1 MNSIEEK
8 LWNYIDGSCTPED
21 EHAIALLIEQD
32 EVYRKKYNELVLLNA
47 EFTAMEL
54 DEPPM
59 AFTYNVMETI
69 RAEHASQPLKAAIDQ
84 RIIKGIGLFFV
95 FTISIILIV
104 ALASI
109 HWSAIFASSSHTPS
123 KIALPDLRNLFTGPV
138 MKGFLFFD
146 VVLGLYLFDTY
157 LRKKGLAKANNSVQ
171 TTGQQK
177 QQ

>member
-8 LWNYIDGSCTPED
+8 LWNYIDGSCTPE
-21 EHAIALLIEQD
+21 EEQAIALLIEQD

-69 RAEHASQPLKAAIDQ
+69 RAEHASKPLKAAIDQ

-95 FTISIILIV
+95 FTISIILV
-104 ALASI
+104 FVLTSI
-109 HWSAIFASSSHTPS
+109 HWSAIFASSNSSHAPS
-123 KIALPDLRNLFTGPV
+123 SLSFPALQSFLTGPV

-146 VVLGLYLFDTY
+146 VVLGLYLFDSY
-157 LRKKGLAKANNSVQ
+157 LRKKGLSKNETGVQ
-171 TTGQQK
+171 TSGQQK
-177 QQ
+177 

>member
-69 RAEHASQPLKAAIDQ
+69 RAEHASKPLKAAIDQ

-138 MKGFLFFD
+138 TKGFLFFD